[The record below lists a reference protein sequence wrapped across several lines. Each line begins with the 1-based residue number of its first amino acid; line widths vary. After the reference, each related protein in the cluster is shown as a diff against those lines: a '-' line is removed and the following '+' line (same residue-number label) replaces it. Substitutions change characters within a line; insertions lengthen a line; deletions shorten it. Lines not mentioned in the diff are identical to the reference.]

1 MKQHYTNILL
11 PFKYLFVVCLWC
23 CSTGLIAQELQSAT
37 DKTEIEI
44 GEEVK
49 LIINVTVDT
58 TSTVVFPETKMM
70 GNMEVINSYKP
81 DTTFNNAKMK
91 LIKQYGLTQFDSGNY
106 SIPRLKILIDGKS
119 FETDSTQVAVKD
131 VLVDTTKQKMY
142 DIKPIIQV
150 EKPKESYLN
159 IILYILIGLVL
170 LGALLYLLFFRKTKK
185 EREAENKLP
194 PYEAAILHL
203 KELENSNLL
212 ENEEFKTYYS
222 QLTDVLKNYLEE
234 DVYDNALENTSDEI
248 LTRLELLRTS
258 GELPIATETI
268 QALTSVLRT
277 ADLVKF
283 AKSKPDTQTAK
294 LDRTTIF
301 NVIQKTKEALP
312 EPTEEEL
319 LQDEAYRLA
328 QAKKK
333 RNRKI
338 LYASLTGFGVILIAL
353 AVVVVK
359 YGFNEVKDNII
370 GHPTKELLEGDW
382 IKSEYGN
389 PAIVVATPKVLKR
402 LPIQNTNAQE
412 EHFGYGSLLND
423 FYVKVS
429 IVKIPETVRIA
440 TQEEKDNASEEDR
453 VPKIDL
459 EQVNE
464 LTLQSIEKMGAKD
477 LLVKHE
483 VYETLNGFEGMK
495 AFGSFNIETASGKS
509 LVKSNYEIITFS
521 QDGAIQQVIVVS
533 KEGDTYAKDIVKRI
547 LDSVELKKLAE

>member
-1 MKQHYTNILL
+1 MKQNSPNILL
-11 PFKYLFVVCLWC
+11 HFKSILVVCLWC
-23 CSTGLIAQELQSAT
+23 CSIALKAQEVQST
-37 DKTEIEI
+37 IDKNEIKI

-49 LIINVTVDT
+49 LIVNVTIDT

-91 LIKQYGLTQFDSGNY
+91 LIKHYGLTQFDSGTY
-106 SIPRLKILIDGKS
+106 FIPKLKILINGKS
-119 FETDSTQVAVKD
+119 FETDSTLVNVKD

-150 EKPKESYLN
+150 EKPKKSYFN
-159 IILYILIGLVL
+159 IVIFILLGLVL
-170 LGALLYLLFFRKTKK
+170 LGFLLYLLFFRKTKK

-194 PYEAAILHL
+194 PYDAAILHL
-203 KELENSNLL
+203 KELEQSNLL

-248 LTRLELLRTS
+248 ITKLELLRNS
-258 GELPIATETI
+258 GELPISQEII
-268 QALTSVLRT
+268 QSLTSVLKT

-294 LDRTTIF
+294 LDRTTIY
-301 NVIQKTKEALP
+301 NVIQNTKEALP

-319 LQDEAYRLA
+319 LENEAYRLA

-333 RNRKI
+333 RSRKI
-338 LYASLTGFGVILIAL
+338 LYASLTGIGIILIAL
-353 AVVVVK
+353 SVVVIK
-359 YGFNEVKDNII
+359 YGFAEVKDNII

-382 IKSEYGN
+382 IKSEYGS
-389 PAIVVATPKVLKR
+389 PAIVVETPKVLKR

-412 EHFGYGSLLND
+412 EHFGYGSLIDN

-429 IVKIPETVRIA
+429 IVKIPETIRVA
-440 TQEEKDNASEEDR
+440 TQEEIDNPDEENTT
-453 VPKIDL
+453 PKINL

-477 LLVKHE
+477 LLVKQE
-483 VYETLNGFEGMK
+483 AYETLNGFEGMK
-495 AFGSFNIETASGKS
+495 AFGSFNIESKPGKP
-509 LVKSNYEIITFS
+509 LVKSNYEIVTFS

-533 KEGDTYAKDIVKRI
+533 KAGDTYAKDIIKRI